1 MRRQQGRCRILG
13 ASGSLLLLFLWACG
27 GGAESGSHDVLLS
40 IHGERLSATLRQA
53 SVGEVFAEL
62 ARQTGI
68 QVHVEGA
75 AAIETV
81 SMEFTNLPLDE
92 GIKRILQGKNYALT
106 YSDETRD
113 RLGGAKI
120 VAVRVLPTST
130 EPILTSP
137 SSDVATRPDP
147 RLDTSAVVQGAE
159 VGDRSVLASLLSATR
174 DADPRARR
182 TAVKALGDLG
192 DESAVDALG
201 QLLLS
206 DSDKKVRRA
215 ATDALAEIGSP
226 QALRELGRALKDQ
239 DLVVQRNAAE
249 AIVAIGGE
257 QTLTRLRETAR
268 DQ

>member
-1 MRRQQGRCRILG
+1 MRRQQGRCGILG
-13 ASGSLLLLFLWACG
+13 VSGSLLLLFLWACG
-27 GGAESGSHDVLLS
+27 GGAESESHDVLLS
-40 IHGERLSATLRQA
+40 LHGEQLSATLRQA

-68 QVHVEGA
+68 HMNVEGA

-106 YSDETRD
+106 YTDETHD
-113 RLGGAKI
+113 RPGGPKI

-130 EPILTSP
+130 EPIPGGPVSG
-137 SSDVATRPDP
+137 VATGPNP
-147 RLDTSAVVQGAE
+147 RLGTSAVVQGGE
-159 VGDRSVLASLLSATR
+159 IGDHSALASLLSATH

-182 TAVKALGDLG
+182 TAVKALGELG
-192 DESAVDALG
+192 DESAVDVLG

-226 QALRELGRALKDQ
+226 QALRTLGRALKDQ

-249 AIVAIGGE
+249 AIISIGGE
-257 QTLTRLRETAR
+257 QTLTLLQEAAR

>member
-13 ASGSLLLLFLWACG
+13 ASGSLLLLFLGACG
-27 GGAESGSHDVLLS
+27 GGTESGTHDVLLS
-40 IHGERLSATLRQA
+40 IHDERLSATLRQA

-68 QVHVEGA
+68 HMQVEKA

-81 SMEFTNLPLDE
+81 SAEFTNLPLDE

-106 YSDETRD
+106 YTEETHD
-113 RLGGAKI
+113 RRGGAKI
-120 VAVRVLPTST
+120 MAVRVLPTST
-130 EPILTSP
+130 EPIP
-137 SSDVATRPDP
+137 SEPASDVATGPNP
-147 RLDTSAVVQGAE
+147 RLGS
-159 VGDRSVLASLLSATR
+159 SVASFLSGTR

-182 TAVKALGDLG
+182 TAVIALGYLG

-215 ATDALAEIGSP
+215 ATEALAEIGSP
-226 QALRELGRALKDQ
+226 QALGALGRALKDH

-249 AIVAIGGE
+249 AIVAIDGE
-257 QTLTRLRETAR
+257 QTLTQLREAAR
-268 DQ
+268 NQ

>member
-1 MRRQQGRCRILG
+1 
-13 ASGSLLLLFLWACG
+13 LLLFLWACG
-27 GGAESGSHDVLLS
+27 GGTDSGSHDVLLS
-40 IHGERLSATLRQA
+40 IHDERMSATLRQD
-53 SVGEVFAEL
+53 SVGAVFAEL

-81 SMEFTNLPLDE
+81 SAEFTNLPFDE

-106 YSDETRD
+106 YSDERQD
-113 RLGGAKI
+113 SLRRGKI
-120 VAVRVLPTST
+120 VAVRVLATRREAIPTSPLSDAST
-130 EPILTSP
+130 GLNLRLGTSEVIQG
-137 SSDVATRPDP
+137 SEMADH
-147 RLDTSAVVQGAE
+147 SA
-159 VGDRSVLASLLSATR
+159 LASFLSATR
-174 DADPRARR
+174 DADPRTRR
-182 TAVKALGDLG
+182 TAVKALGELG

-239 DLVVQRNAAE
+239 DLVVQRNAEE
-249 AIVAIGGE
+249 AIVSIGGE
-257 QTLTRLRETAR
+257 QTLTLLREAAR

>member
-1 MRRQQGRCRILG
+1 MRRQQGRRGILG

-40 IHGERLSATLRQA
+40 IHDERLSATLRQV

-68 QVHVEGA
+68 HVHVEGA

-81 SMEFTNLPLDE
+81 SVEFTNLPLEE

-106 YSDETRD
+106 YAAETHD
-113 RLGGAKI
+113 RLGGPKI
-120 VAVRVLPTST
+120 MAVRVLATKT
-130 EPILTSP
+130 EPIP
-137 SSDVATRPDP
+137 SGPSNDVATGPEP
-147 RLDTSAVVQGAE
+147 RLGTSGVIQGSEIGDRKAVV
-159 VGDRSVLASLLSATR
+159 SLLSATH

-206 DSDKKVRRA
+206 DNDKKVRRA

-226 QALRELGRALKDQ
+226 QALGALGRALKDQ

-249 AIVAIGGE
+249 AIVSIGGE
-257 QTLTRLRETAR
+257 QTLTLLREAAR

>member
-1 MRRQQGRCRILG
+1 MRRQQERCRMLG

-27 GGAESGSHDVLLS
+27 GGTESGSHDVLLS
-40 IHGERLSATLRQA
+40 LHGEQLSATLRQA

-68 QVHVEGA
+68 HVHVEGA

-81 SMEFTNLPLDE
+81 SAEFTNLPLEE

-106 YSDETRD
+106 YTAETHD
-113 RLGGAKI
+113 RLGGPKI
-120 VAVRVLPTST
+120 VAVRVLATST
-130 EPILTSP
+130 EPIPASP
-137 SSDVATRPDP
+137 SSNVATGPDP
-147 RLDTSAVVQGAE
+147 RLGTSAVVQGAE
-159 VGDRSVLASLLSATR
+159 VGDHSALVSLLSATH

-192 DESAVDALG
+192 DESAVEALG

-226 QALRELGRALKDQ
+226 QALGALGRALKDH

-249 AIVAIGGE
+249 AIVSIGGE
-257 QTLTRLRETAR
+257 QTLTLLREAAR